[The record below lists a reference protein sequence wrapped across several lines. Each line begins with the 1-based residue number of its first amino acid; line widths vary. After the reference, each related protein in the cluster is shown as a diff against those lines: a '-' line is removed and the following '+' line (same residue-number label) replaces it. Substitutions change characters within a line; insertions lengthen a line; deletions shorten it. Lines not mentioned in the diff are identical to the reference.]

1 MLAVLFLVSAW
12 WLGLWL
18 DARLRLSRGD
28 GPVRLSAGLVLGAFC
43 ATWLIYLLSL
53 RLGFSRTTLA
63 LGTAALL
70 AVNVLACRRPERRRA
85 LLAPLRVLDRPFWL
99 AAAPPTLF
107 LTLIFADCI
116 GFNAGGDIV
125 FRGNSRDFAYHL
137 GTISAFIEQSG
148 FPPENP
154 QAAGHKLSYHFMADF
169 FSAILLRGG
178 FSPFYCLKLPMVL
191 LAFSLGTLGCHFFH
205 ALLRSRV
212 ATFAAGCLFF
222 LGHVG
227 LVNCVFGLAGFPSGG
242 TPLVPGS
249 WASVVDHVTY
259 PYYNFLNVVIDYFQ
273 PQFPFLFAFPL
284 AALLLLVFLRTLA
297 GEDSGRAPVLFA
309 MVLTGLL
316 PLFHMHSFLV
326 LAPVAALA
334 ALRPLLPP
342 RFTVPAAPPPAGWT
356 WTLVIGALTTVAAGL
371 QLAFILSQPKVPGF
385 SGFDVAAHL
394 GDLPEIPALLGF
406 KRPLFWLRAAGA
418 TLVPGL
424 IGLGIGLA
432 GLRRRP
438 PAARRL
444 DLALLPLLLVGAGY
458 FVLINF
464 YRFTPNWGDSNKF
477 FLYLNLLLCLYAGRF
492 VALLWQ
498 GSRGGRLVAAGLL
511 GFCAL
516 VPTTIEWISRYQ
528 RDTERLFSGGDQLV
542 ADWIRLNTPKD
553 AIFLTAN
560 SFVHPVTALAGRR
573 VVNGSYTRETG
584 YADERLEALV
594 ARAYRQADPALI
606 EQVPV
611 SYVFAGPEEDTL
623 YYINRANWGRR
634 HTLLFDQICQGY
646 RYSIYEVRH
655 LSPEERA
662 REAADEEARPLVW
675 LSELE
680 PRFVQQPYGTVKYDK
695 TFCLLPLTLAG
706 QRYLSGLGTHAP
718 SELHYALEGRYAAFE
733 ATLGI
738 DDSQMDGIGTVVF
751 EVWVDDQLRY
761 TSPVKRAGN
770 PPEKIHVDL
779 AGART
784 LRLVANPTEDGN
796 HCDHADWAEARL
808 LRPAPA
814 PPP

>member
-18 DARLRLSRGD
+18 DDRLRLSRGD
-28 GPVRLSAGLVLGAFC
+28 GLVRLSAGFVLGAFC
-43 ATWLIYLLSL
+43 ATWLVYLLSL
-53 RLGFSRTTLA
+53 WLGFSRTTLA
-63 LGTAALL
+63 LGTAVL
-70 AVNVLACRRPERRRA
+70 AAANVLACRQPERNRA
-85 LLAPLRVLDRPFWL
+85 WLASLRVLDRPFWQ
-99 AAAPPTLF
+99 AAALPTLF
-107 LTLIFADCI
+107 LTLIFSDCI
-116 GFNAGGDIV
+116 GFNAGGDIL

-137 GTISAFIEQSG
+137 GTISSFIEQSG

-205 ALLRSRV
+205 VLLRSRV
-212 ATFAAGCLFF
+212 GTFSAGCLFF

-227 LVNCVFGLAGFPSGG
+227 LVNCVFGLAGFPSGN
-242 TPLVPGS
+242 TPFSPGS
-249 WASVVDHVTY
+249 WDSVVDHVTY

-273 PQFPFLFAFPL
+273 PQFPFLFSFPL
-284 AALLLLVFLRTLA
+284 VALLLPVFTRTLA

-309 MVLTGLL
+309 VAMTGLL

-326 LAPVAALA
+326 LGPVAALA
-334 ALRPLLPP
+334 ALRPLVLPGL
-342 RFTVPAAPPPAGWT
+342 TADGAPPPAGWIR
-356 WTLVIGALTTVAAGL
+356 TLGIGLLAATAAGL
-371 QLAFILSQPKVPGF
+371 QVAFILSQPKVPGF
-385 SGFDVAAHL
+385 SGFDVAARL

-438 PAARRL
+438 APERL
-444 DLALLPLLLVGAGY
+444 REYALLPLFLVGTGY
-458 FVLINF
+458 FMLINF

-477 FLYLNLLLCLYAGRF
+477 FLYLNLLLCLYAGRL
-492 VALLWQ
+492 VARLWHH
-498 GSRGGRLVAAGLL
+498 SRGGRFAAGALL

-516 VPTTIEWISRYQ
+516 VPTAIEWLSRYQ
-528 RDTERLFSGGDQLV
+528 RDAERLFSGGDQLV

-584 YADERLEALV
+584 YADERIETLV
-594 ARAYRQADPALI
+594 ARAYRQADPSLI
-606 EQVPV
+606 GQVPV
-611 SYVFAGPEEDTL
+611 SYVFAGPEEDTI
-623 YYINRANWGRR
+623 YYINRATWGRR
-634 HTLLFDQICQGY
+634 HKLLFDQICQGY
-646 RYSIYEVRH
+646 RYSIYEVSRPT
-655 LSPEERA
+655 PEERA
-662 REAADEEARPLVW
+662 REAELEAARPFVW

-680 PRFVQQPYGTVKYDK
+680 PQFVQQPYGTVKYDK
-695 TFCLLPLTLAG
+695 TFCLLPLKLAG
-706 QRYLSGLGTHAP
+706 QSYLSGLGTHAP
-718 SELHYALEGRYAAFE
+718 SELRYALDGRYAAFE
-733 ATLGI
+733 AILGI
-738 DDSQMDGIGTVVF
+738 DDSQTDGIGTVVF
-751 EVWVDDQLRY
+751 EVWVDDRLRY
-761 TSPVKRAGN
+761 TSPVKHAGQA
-770 PPEKIHVDL
+770 PERIRVDL
-779 AGART
+779 TEARM
-784 LRLVANPTEDGN
+784 LRLVVNTTEDGN
-796 HCDHADWAEARL
+796 HCDHANWAEARL
-808 LRPAPA
+808 LRAV
-814 PPP
+814 PPPPP